1 MLTLNYALTGF
12 TKRNKQG
19 GVEMTHREKASMFF
33 ESLLDT
39 IENIDNIDIREKALK
54 GLLRQTEYQLTV
66 IKQLIQQ
73 KEEIINGSSN

>member
-1 MLTLNYALTGF
+1 
-12 TKRNKQG
+12 
-19 GVEMTHREKASMFF
+19 MTHREKASMFF

-39 IENIDNIDIREKALK
+39 IENIDKIDIREKALK

-73 KEEIINGSSN
+73 TEEIINGSSN

>member
-1 MLTLNYALTGF
+1 
-12 TKRNKQG
+12 
-19 GVEMTHREKASMFF
+19 MTHRDKASMFF

-39 IENIDNIDIREKALK
+39 IENIDNIDVREKALK

-73 KEEIINGSSN
+73 TEEIINGSSKTTKTFQHQG

>member
-1 MLTLNYALTGF
+1 
-12 TKRNKQG
+12 
-19 GVEMTHREKASMFF
+19 MTHREKASMFF

-73 KEEIINGSSN
+73 TGVSTNGNSN